1 MIILSIYRQYLLT
14 MPTSTEN
21 APTEP
26 QQRLGFLLYRAG
38 LAVSRGYERALK
50 PIDVA
55 PVEAGVLSA
64 LCYSGPNHVRGLA
77 RLLGVGRQTIVNTTK
92 SLELRSFI
100 VRKISGEDARLATFT
115 IASAGKRKLKQV
127 EIIAQTFDQEL
138 RLIVGANYEPV
149 LIQKLA
155 GIVDSPLLAYEV

>member
-1 MIILSIYRQYLLT
+1 
-14 MPTSTEN
+14 MPKQIEN
-21 APTEP
+21 ALTEP
-26 QQRLGFLLYRAG
+26 KQRLGFLLYRAG

-92 SLELRSFI
+92 SLELQSLILRITSE
-100 VRKISGEDARLATFT
+100 EDARLTTFS
-115 IASAGKRKLKQV
+115 IAPAGKRKLKQV
-127 EIIAQTFDQEL
+127 EIIAQAFDQEL
-138 RLIVGANYEPV
+138 RTIVGVNHEAV

-155 GIVDSPLLAYEV
+155 SIVESPSLAYEV

>member
-1 MIILSIYRQYLLT
+1 
-14 MPTSTEN
+14 MPKQIEN
-21 APTEP
+21 ALTEP
-26 QQRLGFLLYRAG
+26 KQRLGFLLYRAG

-92 SLELRSFI
+92 SLELQSLILRITSE
-100 VRKISGEDARLATFT
+100 EDARLTTFS
-115 IASAGKRKLKQV
+115 IAPAGKRKLKQV
-127 EIIAQTFDQEL
+127 EIIAQAFDQEL
-138 RLIVGANYEPV
+138 RTIVGVNHEAV

-155 GIVDSPLLAYEV
+155 SIVESPLLAYEV